1 MSLNKPVLTN
11 NERHWGW
18 HARTRTLP
26 AESQPPPAIQER
38 VLVKLAAFW
47 GFVVVLECIGQ
58 EVAATLRSSH
68 ERRQRIINERDFERL
83 LASDPHFARDLGISS
98 KQRLA
103 EMH

>member
-18 HARTRTLP
+18 QARTRTLP
-26 AESQPPPAIQER
+26 AESQPPPATQER

-47 GFVVVLECIGQ
+47 GFVVVLECVGQ
-58 EVAATLRSSH
+58 VVAATVRSSH
-68 ERRQRIINERDFERL
+68 ERKQRIKNERDFERL

>member
-1 MSLNKPVLTN
+1 MALNKPVLY
-11 NERHWGW
+11 EPHWGRS
-18 HARTRTLP
+18 ASTRVLP
-26 AESQPPPAIQER
+26 AECQTPPATQER
-38 VLVKLAAFW
+38 VLIKLAALC

-58 EVAATLRSSH
+58 QIAATVRSSH
-68 ERRQRIINERDFERL
+68 ERRQRIKDERDFERL